1 MPLVNSKQI
10 VQPAYQGGYAI
21 AAMNTN
27 GGNYDIVRAILETAK
42 ECKAPV
48 MLQCYVNNGR
58 YAGLGYVA
66 YSVKYLVEQFAEG
79 IPVALHLDHGQ
90 TFGDCVEALR
100 AGFTSIMCDG
110 SNLPLEEN
118 IAVTK
123 KVLEMACRVGV
134 SVEAEL
140 GQHLASG
147 ESDPNS
153 PAIVQIEDVKA
164 FTAAVRVD
172 MLAVAI
178 GNSHGYYKGE
188 PKINIQRLK
197 ECRAVTDIPLVLHG
211 CTGMPEAT
219 VKECIRNGVAKI
231 NFGTMLR
238 NNYLKYFNEAFTKT
252 DHQGHPWR
260 CMQYSKDKLKDDIRW
275 ILALTGSE
283 GKA

>member
-1 MPLVNSKQI
+1 MV
-10 VQPAYQGGYAI
+10 
-21 AAMNTN
+21 
-27 GGNYDIVRAILETAK
+27 
-42 ECKAPV
+42 
-48 MLQCYVNNGR
+48 QCYVNNGR

-66 YSVKYLVEQFAEG
+66 HSVKYLVDQFAAN

-90 TFGDCVEALR
+90 TFNDCVDVLR

-110 SNLPLEEN
+110 SKLPLEEN
-118 IAVTK
+118 IALTK
-123 KVLEMACRVGV
+123 KVVEMACAVGV

-140 GQHLASG
+140 GQLLSG
-147 ESDPNS
+147 EIDPNN
-153 PAIVQIEDVKA
+153 PAIVQLEDVKA
-164 FTAAVRVD
+164 FTAAVRVN

-211 CTGMPEAT
+211 CTGMAEAT
-219 VKECIRNGVAKI
+219 VKECIRNGTAKI

-238 NNYLKYFNEAFTKT
+238 NNYLKYFNEAYTKT

-260 CMQYSKDKLKDDIRW
+260 LHAICQ
-275 ILALTGSE
+275 G
-283 GKA
+283 